1 MKKRFILLIT
11 VLWGAIA
18 FGQNLTVKD
27 NVTQQPLEFATIYS
41 AAGNHSAV
49 TNVRGQADVSAFE
62 SATDILIRL
71 IGYQARTLSF
81 ADLQR
86 QGFVVM
92 LDPSQIYLDEVVVS
106 ASRWEQQSG
115 EVPNKITTITP
126 MQVVMQNPAT
136 AADLLELSGGV
147 FMQKSQLGGGS
158 PMIRG
163 FAANRVLITVDGV
176 RMNNAI
182 FRSGNLQNV
191 INVDPFS
198 LQSTEVIYGPGSVIY
213 GSDAIG
219 GVMNFYSLKPLLSV
233 NGKPLVKG
241 AAVARYASASNE
253 ATGHFDVNV
262 GWKKWALRTSA
273 SFTNFDDLKMGSNGP
288 DEYLRPEYAT
298 RINGRDSV
306 VANSDPK
313 VQVPT
318 GYSKYN
324 VMQKIRFQP
333 NKDWDFNYG
342 FHYST
347 TSDFPRYDR
356 LIRYK
361 KRKLRSAEWYYG
373 PQVWMMNNLAITTQK
388 ATGFYDKA
396 AFTVAHQY
404 FEESRHDRDFGKPW
418 LTNRTEKVDVVTA
431 NLDFD
436 KKFDEKNRLYYG
448 LEMALNKVHSTG
460 DDKNIETNV
469 VIPAA
474 SRYPDGSTYNSYAA
488 YASYVRTISR
498 NVTFQGGLRYNLVT
512 LDADF
517 DTMYYPFPFTSASL
531 TNGALTG
538 SAGISI
544 RTNNNWLFSA
554 NLSTGFR
561 APNMDDVGKVFD
573 SEPGSVVVPN
583 PDLKPE
589 YAYNAEI
596 SVTRRIADFLEV
608 DLSLFYTLLDDALV
622 RRGFLLDGK
631 DSIMYDGE
639 LSRVEA
645 IQNAA
650 SAFVYGLQFD
660 AEADLPAGFGLAG
673 HFNYQ
678 HGEEELDDG
687 STAPLRH
694 AAPWYGRFHVTYT
707 RTRLKADLY
716 AIFNGETSYD
726 DLAPSERKKDYMY
739 ALDSNGNPYSPSWYT
754 LNFKMLYQLTDYLMV
769 TAGVE
774 NITDQRYRPYSS
786 GIAGAGI
793 NFIGSLR
800 FTF

>member
-1 MKKRFILLIT
+1 MKKYFILFLTI
-11 VLWGAIA
+11 LWGAVSFA
-18 FGQNLTVKD
+18 QNLTVKD
-27 NVTQQPLEFATIYS
+27 NVTQQPLEFVTIYS
-41 AAGNHSAV
+41 IAGNHSTV
-49 TNVRGQADVSAFE
+49 TNVRGQADVSDFDGDR
-62 SATDILIRL
+62 DILIRL
-71 IGYQARTLSF
+71 IGYQSRTMSWV
-81 ADLQR
+81 DLQ
-86 QGFVVM
+86 QHAFVVM

-126 MQVVMQNPAT
+126 GQIVLQNPAT

-191 INVDPFS
+191 INVDPFALS
-198 LQSTEVIYGPGSVIY
+198 STEVIYGPGAVIY

-219 GVMNFYSLKPLLSV
+219 GVMNFYTLKPLLSV
-233 NGKPLVKG
+233 DGKPLVKG
-241 AAVARYASASNE
+241 SAVARYASASNE
-253 ATGHFDVNV
+253 MTGHFDVNV

-273 SFTNFDDLKMGSNGP
+273 SYTNFDDLKMGSNGP

-298 RINGRDSV
+298 RINGQDSV
-306 VANSDPK
+306 VANSDSK
-313 VQVPT
+313 VQVAT
-318 GYSKYN
+318 GYSQFN
-324 VMQKIRFQP
+324 VMQKVRFQP

-342 FHYST
+342 FHYSA
-347 TSDFPRYDR
+347 TSDVPRYDR

-361 KRKLRSAEWYYG
+361 KGKLRSAEWYYG
-373 PQVWMMNNLAITTQK
+373 PQVWMMNNLSITTQK
-388 ATGFYDKA
+388 ATGIYDKA
-396 AFTVAHQY
+396 ALTVAHQY
-404 FEESRHDRDFGKPW
+404 FEESRHDRDFGKSW

-436 KKFDEKNRLYYG
+436 KRFDVKNRLYYG
-448 LEMALNKVHSTG
+448 LEMALNKVRSTG
-460 DDKNIETNV
+460 DDENIKTNEV
-469 VIPAA
+469 VPAA

-488 YASYVRTISR
+488 YTSYVHAFNRH
-498 NVTFQGGLRYNLVT
+498 VTFQGGLRYNLIT

-517 DTMYYPFPFTSASL
+517 DRTYYPFPFASASL

-538 SAGISI
+538 SAGISVK
-544 RTNNNWLFSA
+544 TDNNWLFSA

-561 APNMDDVGKVFD
+561 APNIDDAGKVFD

-596 SVTRRIADFLEV
+596 SVTRRFADFLEI
-608 DLSLFYTLLDDALV
+608 DLSVFYTHLDDALV
-622 RRGFLLDGK
+622 RRSFLLDGK
-631 DSIMYDGE
+631 DSIMYDGA
-639 LSRVEA
+639 LSGVQA

-650 SAFVYGLQFD
+650 SAFVYGFQLD

-678 HGEEELDDG
+678 HGEEELDNG

-707 RTRLKADLY
+707 RARLKADLY
-716 AIFNGETSYD
+716 AVFNGETSYD
-726 DLAPSERKKDYMY
+726 DMAPSEQKKDYMY
-739 ALDSNGNPYSPSWYT
+739 AIDNDGNPYSPSWYT
-754 LNFKMLYQLTDYLMV
+754 LNFKMLYQLTDYLML

-786 GIAGAGI
+786 GIVAPGV

-800 FTF
+800 LTF

>member
-1 MKKRFILLIT
+1 MKKYFILFLTI
-11 VLWGAIA
+11 LWSVTT

-27 NVTQQPLEFATIYS
+27 NVTLQPLEFVTIYS
-41 AAGNHSAV
+41 AAGSHSAV
-49 TNVRGQADVSAFE
+49 TNVRGQADVSAFDG
-62 SATDILIRL
+62 ATDILIRL
-71 IGYQARTLSF
+71 MGYQSLTTSYAK
-81 ADLQR
+81 LQ
-86 QGFVVM
+86 QQNFVAM

-106 ASRWEQQSG
+106 ASRWEQHIG

-126 MQVVMQNPAT
+126 VQVVLQNPGT
-136 AADLLELSGGV
+136 AADMLELSGGV

-219 GVMNFYSLKPLLSV
+219 GVMNFYTLKPLLSV

-253 ATGHFDVNV
+253 TTGHFDVNV

-273 SFTNFDDLKMGSNGP
+273 SFTNFDDLKMGSHGP

-298 RINGRDSV
+298 RINGQDSV
-306 VANSDPK
+306 VPNSNPK

-347 TSDFPRYDR
+347 TSDYSRYDR

-361 KRKLRSAEWYYG
+361 GANLRSAEWFYG

-388 ATGFYDKA
+388 ATGLYDRA
-396 AFTVAHQY
+396 AFTVAHQF

-418 LTNRTEKVDVVTA
+418 LINRTEKVDVVTA

-460 DDKNIETNV
+460 DDENIETNV
-469 VIPAA
+469 VVPAA
-474 SRYPDGSTYNSYAA
+474 SRYPDGSTYNSFAA
-488 YASYVRTISR
+488 YASYVRAISR
-498 NVTFQGGLRYNLVT
+498 NVTFQGGLRYNLIT
-512 LDADF
+512 LDATF
-517 DTMYYPFPFTSASL
+517 DTTYYPFPFTMASL

-538 SAGISI
+538 SAGISVK
-544 RTNNNWLFSA
+544 TDNNWHFGA

-561 APNMDDVGKVFD
+561 SPNMDDVGKVFD
-573 SEPGSVVVPN
+573 SEPGAVVVPN

-589 YAYNAEI
+589 YAYNAEV
-596 SVTRRIADFLEV
+596 SVTRRFAGFLEV
-608 DLSLFYTLLDDALV
+608 DLSVFYTLLEDALV
-622 RRGFLLDGK
+622 RRDYTLNGA

-650 SAFVYGLQFD
+650 SAFVYGFQFD
-660 AEADLPAGFGLAG
+660 VEADLPAGFGLAG

-687 STAPLRH
+687 TSAPLRH
-694 AAPWYGRFHVTYT
+694 AAPWFGRFHVTYS
-707 RTRLKADLY
+707 RARLKADLY
-716 AIFNGETSYD
+716 TIFNGEVSYD
-726 DLAPSERKKDYMY
+726 NLAPSERDKDYMY
-739 ALDSNGNPYSPSWYT
+739 AIDSNGNPYSPSWYT
-754 LNFKMLYQLTDYLMV
+754 LNFKMLYQFTDYLSI
-769 TAGVE
+769 TAGAE

-786 GIAGAGI
+786 GIAGPGV
-793 NFIGSLR
+793 NFIGSVR

>member
-1 MKKRFILLIT
+1 
-11 VLWGAIA
+11 VA

-27 NVTQQPLEFATIYS
+27 NVTLQPLEFVTIYS

-49 TNVRGQADVSAFE
+49 TNVRGQADVSAFDG
-62 SATDILIRL
+62 ATDILIRL
-71 IGYQARTLSF
+71 IGYQPHTVSYAS
-81 ADLQR
+81 LQQ

-106 ASRWEQQSG
+106 ASRWEQHSG
-115 EVPNKITTITP
+115 DVPNKITTITP
-126 MQVVMQNPAT
+126 VQVTLQNPGT

-147 FMQKSQLGGGS
+147 FMQKSQYGGGS

-198 LQSTEVIYGPGSVIY
+198 LQSTEVIYGPGAVIY

-219 GVMNFYSLKPLLSV
+219 GVMNFYTLKPILSV

-241 AAVARYASASNE
+241 SAVARYASASNE
-253 ATGHFDVNV
+253 MTGHFDVNV

-273 SFTNFDDLKMGSNGP
+273 SYTDFDDLKMGSHGP
-288 DEYLRPEYAT
+288 DEYLRPEYAQ
-298 RINGRDSV
+298 RINGQDSV

-333 NKDWDFNYG
+333 NKNWDFNYG

-347 TSDFPRYDR
+347 TTDYPRYDR

-361 KRKLRSAEWYYG
+361 KGKLRSAEWYYG

-396 AFTVAHQY
+396 ALTIAHQY

-418 LTNRTEKVDVVTA
+418 LINRTEKVDVVTA

-436 KKFDEKNRLYYG
+436 KKFDEKNQLYYG
-448 LEMALNKVHSTG
+448 LEMALNKVRSTG
-460 DDKNIETNV
+460 DDENIETNV
-469 VIPAA
+469 VVPAA

-488 YASYVRTISR
+488 YASYLNKISR
-498 NVTFQGGLRYNLVT
+498 HVTFQGGLRYNLVT
-512 LDADF
+512 LDATF
-517 DTMYYPFPFTSASL
+517 DTNYYPFPFTTANL

-538 SAGISI
+538 SAGI
-544 RTNNNWLFSA
+544 TVKTDNNWLFGV

-589 YAYNAEI
+589 YAYNAEM
-596 SVTRRIADFLEV
+596 SVTRRFADFLEV
-608 DLSLFYTLLDDALV
+608 DLSVFYTLLDNALV
-622 RRGFLLDGK
+622 RRPYLLNGN
-631 DSIMYDGE
+631 DSIMYDDE

-650 SAFVYGLQFD
+650 SATVYGFQFD
-660 AEADLPAGFGLAG
+660 VEADLPAGFGLAG

-678 HGEEELDDG
+678 QGDEELDNG
-687 STAPLRH
+687 ETAPLRH
-694 AAPWYGRFHVTYT
+694 AAPWFGRFHVTYS
-707 RTRLKADLY
+707 RARLKADLY
-716 AIFNGETSYD
+716 TIFNGETSYD
-726 DLAPSERKKDYMY
+726 NLPPSEREKDYMY
-739 ALDSNGNPYSPSWYT
+739 AIDSDGKPYSPSWYT
-754 LNFKMLYQLTDYLMV
+754 LNFKMLYQLTDYLSL

-774 NITDQRYRPYSS
+774 NITDQCYRPYSS
-786 GIAGAGI
+786 GIVAPGL

-800 FTF
+800 LTF

>member
-1 MKKRFILLIT
+1 MKKYFILLT
-11 VLWGAIA
+11 VVLWAAMA
-18 FGQNLTVKD
+18 FAQNITVKD
-27 NVTQQPLEFATIYS
+27 NVTLQPLEFATIYS

-49 TNVRGQADVSAFE
+49 TNIRGQADISAFAG
-62 SATDILIRL
+62 ATDILIRS
-71 IGYQARTLSF
+71 IGYQSSTVSY
-81 ADLQR
+81 ADLQK
-86 QGFVVM
+86 QGFVVK

-106 ASRWEQQSG
+106 ASRWEQHIG

-126 MQVVMQNPAT
+126 MEIILQNPGT

-147 FMQKSQLGGGS
+147 YMQKSQYGGGS

-198 LQSTEVIYGPGSVIY
+198 LQSTEVIYGPGAVIY

-219 GVMNFYSLKPLLSV
+219 GVMNFYTLKPMLSV
-233 NGKPLVKG
+233 DGKPLVKG
-241 AAVARYASASNE
+241 SAVARYASASNE
-253 ATGHFDVNV
+253 MTGHFDVNV

-273 SFTNFDDLKMGSNGP
+273 SYTDFDDLKMGSHGP
-288 DEYLRPEYAT
+288 DEYLRPEYAV
-298 RINGRDSV
+298 RINGQDSV
-306 VANSDPK
+306 VPNNDPK

-333 NKDWDFNYG
+333 NKNWDFNYG

-347 TSDFPRYDR
+347 TTDFPRYDR

-361 KRKLRSAEWYYG
+361 KGKLRSAEWYYG

-388 ATGFYDKA
+388 ATRIYDKA
-396 AFTVAHQY
+396 ALTVAYQF

-436 KKFDEKNRLYYG
+436 KKFDDKNQLYYG
-448 LEMALNKVHSTG
+448 LEMAFNKVHSSG
-460 DDKNIETNV
+460 DDANIETNV
-469 VIPAA
+469 VVPAA
-474 SRYPDGSTYNSYAA
+474 SRYPDGSAYNTYAA
-488 YASYVRTISR
+488 YASYVHAFSQ
-498 NVTFQGGLRYNLVT
+498 NFKFQGGLRYNLVT
-512 LDADF
+512 LDATF
-517 DTMYYPFPFTSASL
+517 DTTYYPFPFTTANL

-538 SAGISI
+538 SAGI
-544 RTNNNWLFSA
+544 TVKTDNNWLFGA

-573 SEPGSVVVPN
+573 SEPGSVVIPN

-589 YAYNAEI
+589 YAYNAEM
-596 SVTRRIADFLEV
+596 SVTRRFADFLEV
-608 DLSLFYTLLDDALV
+608 DLSVFYTLLDNAMV
-622 RRGFLLDGK
+622 RRPYLLDGK

-645 IQNAA
+645 DQNAA
-650 SAFVYGLQFD
+650 SAFVYGFQFD
-660 AEADLPAGFGLAG
+660 AEADLPAGFGLSG

-678 HGEEELDDG
+678 HGEEELENGD
-687 STAPLRH
+687 TAPLRH
-694 AAPWYGRFHVTYT
+694 AAPWFGRFHVTYT
-707 RTRLKADLY
+707 RARLKADLY
-716 AIFNGETSYD
+716 TVFNGETSYD
-726 DLAPSERKKDYMY
+726 NLPPSERDKDYMY
-739 ALDSNGNPYSPSWYT
+739 AIDSDGNPYSPSWYT
-754 LNFKMLYQLTDYLMV
+754 LNFKMLYQLTDYLMI

-786 GIAGAGI
+786 GIVAPGL

-800 FTF
+800 LTF

>member
-1 MKKRFILLIT
+1 MKKHFILLIT

-18 FGQNLTVKD
+18 FGQNITVKD
-27 NVTQQPLEFATIYS
+27 NVTQQPLEFVTIYS

-62 SATDILIRL
+62 GASDILIRL
-71 IGYQARTLSF
+71 IGYQARTVSF
-81 ADLQR
+81 ADLQQ

-126 MQVVMQNPAT
+126 VQVILQNPAT

-191 INVDPFS
+191 INVDPFA
-198 LQSTEVIYGPGSVIY
+198 LRSTEVIYGPGAVIY

-219 GVMNFYSLKPLLSV
+219 GVMNFYTLKPLLSV
-233 NGKPLVKG
+233 DGKPLVKG
-241 AAVARYASASNE
+241 SAAARYASASNE
-253 ATGHFDVNV
+253 MTGHFDVNV

-306 VANSDPK
+306 VANSNPK
-313 VQVPT
+313 VQMPT
-318 GYSKYN
+318 GYDQYN
-324 VMQKIRFQP
+324 VMQKVRFQP
-333 NKDWDFNYG
+333 DKDWDFNYG
-342 FHYST
+342 FHYSAT
-347 TSDFPRYDR
+347 TDLPRYDR

-361 KRKLRSAEWYYG
+361 KEKLRSAEWYYG
-373 PQVWMMNNLAITTQK
+373 PQVWMMNNLAISTQK

-396 AFTVAHQY
+396 ALTVAHQY

-436 KKFDEKNRLYYG
+436 KKFDAKNRLYYG
-448 LEMALNKVHSTG
+448 LEMALNKVRSSG
-460 DDKNIETNV
+460 DDENIETNV
-469 VIPAA
+469 VVPGA

-488 YASYVRTISR
+488 YASYVRAISR
-498 NVTFQGGLRYNLVT
+498 NVTFQGGLRYNLAT

-517 DTMYYPFPFTSASL
+517 DTTFYPFPFTTASL
-531 TNGALTG
+531 TNDALTG
-538 SAGISI
+538 SAGISVK
-544 RTNNNWLFSA
+544 TDNNWLFSA

-561 APNMDDVGKVFD
+561 APNIDDVGKVFD

-596 SVTRRIADFLEV
+596 SVTRRFADFLEV
-608 DLSLFYTLLDDALV
+608 DLSVFYTLLDDALV
-622 RRGFLLDGK
+622 RRPYLLDGK
-631 DSIMYDGE
+631 DSIVYDGE

-650 SAFVYGLQFD
+650 SAFVYGFQFD
-660 AEADLPAGFGLAG
+660 TEADLPAGFGLAG

-774 NITDQRYRPYSS
+774 NITDQRYQPYSS